1 MADEEEKKEED
12 KELKELIARDAFGLR
27 TYRCNAP
34 WRAGAGGDGGGGGA
48 LRPPFARA
56 RALRAPER
64 SPETPAF
71 LGPWSPSGA
80 RSAA

>member
-48 LRPPFARA
+48 VRPTVARA
-56 RALRAPER
+56 RAPR
-64 SPETPAF
+64 SEPKPPLF
-71 LGPWSPSGA
+71 
-80 RSAA
+80 